1 MIVSTHMCSQQDN
14 FMWPTSSLPEKLS
27 SYQLD
32 SLRATGQTSHGVT
45 CWAQSVWCGGEE
57 KQENH
62 HPCLTTVLS
71 WAGRQAVT
79 SSMRQTSELCAIQ
92 SLCPNPTWGLNFF
105 LHPARRKATY
115 SEGKRCFTFKSN

>member
-1 MIVSTHMCSQQDN
+1 M
-14 FMWPTSSLPEKLS
+14 
-27 SYQLD
+27 D

-45 CWAQSVWCGGEE
+45 YWAQSVWCGGEE

-62 HPCLTTVLS
+62 HPRLTTVLS

-79 SSMRQTSELCAIQ
+79 SSMRQTSELCAIH

-105 LHPARRKATY
+105 SSQLGEKLHTAKEKDVLHSSLTKDKL
-115 SEGKRCFTFKSN
+115 SWTFSKSS